1 MAKAALSKRN
11 APKTGPGSPERFKGR
26 PRGPGRF
33 KQRDVARAVR
43 AAQQAGGVARV
54 EVALDGHIH
63 LILAEQAPKP
73 DSNPWD
79 EVHAANEKRPA

>member
-43 AAQQAGGVARV
+43 AAQQARRRRPRRGSAGRAHSLDPRRASSEARQQSM
-54 EVALDGHIH
+54 G
-63 LILAEQAPKP
+63 
-73 DSNPWD
+73 
-79 EVHAANEKRPA
+79 

>member
-26 PRGPGRF
+26 SRGPGRF

-54 EVALDGHIH
+54 EVAPDGHIH